1 MKPLLLVDGYNVIGA
16 WGRVQREGL
25 TFEEAREALIHLLS
39 DYAGYSGQEVV
50 VVFDGYKS
58 GRKQRSEDRVSGVR
72 VVFTMQGE
80 TADNYIEAVCDK
92 TPRYREVR
100 VATSDGVE
108 QTVTMGRGAVR
119 ISSRELLIELT
130 HVRRTGHAAHAQN
143 GPRRNTV
150 DGQLP
155 EHVREAL
162 EKMRRQK

>member
-16 WGRVQREGL
+16 WERVRREHL
-25 TFEEAREALIHLLS
+25 THEEAREALLHLLA
-39 DYAGYSGQEVV
+39 DYAGYSGQEII

-58 GRKQRSEDRVSGVR
+58 GRRVRSEDTVSGVR

-80 TADNYIEAVCDK
+80 TADNYIESVCDR

-119 ISSRELLIELT
+119 ISSRELLIELS
-130 HVRRTGHAAHAQN
+130 HVRRTGHVSHAQN

-150 DGQLP
+150 DSQLP
-155 EHVREAL
+155 EDVRSAL
-162 EKMRRQK
+162 EKMRRQ

>member
-16 WGRVQREGL
+16 WERVRREHL
-25 TFEEAREALIHLLS
+25 THEEAREALLHLLA
-39 DYAGYSGQEVV
+39 DYAGYSGQEII

-58 GRKQRSEDRVSGVR
+58 GRRVRSEDMVSGVR

-80 TADNYIEAVCDK
+80 TADNYIESVCDR

-119 ISSRELLIELT
+119 ISSRELLIELS
-130 HVRRTGHAAHAQN
+130 HVRRTGHVSHAQN
-143 GPRRNTV
+143 GSRRTTV
-150 DGQLP
+150 DSQLP
-155 EHVREAL
+155 DDVRSAL
-162 EKMRRQK
+162 EKMRRQ

>member
-1 MKPLLLVDGYNVIGA
+1 MKPLLLVVGYNVIGA
-16 WGRVQREGL
+16 WERVRREHL
-25 TFEEAREALIHLLS
+25 THEEAREALLHLLA
-39 DYAGYSGQEVV
+39 DYAGYSGQEII

-58 GRKQRSEDRVSGVR
+58 GRRVRSEDMVSGVR

-80 TADNYIEAVCDK
+80 TADNYIESVCDR

-119 ISSRELLIELT
+119 ISSRELLIELS
-130 HVRRTGHAAHAQN
+130 HVRRTGHVSHAQN

-150 DGQLP
+150 DSQLP
-155 EHVREAL
+155 EDVRSAL
-162 EKMRRQK
+162 EKMRRQ

>member
-16 WGRVQREGL
+16 WERVRREHL
-25 TFEEAREALIHLLS
+25 THEEAREALLHLLA
-39 DYAGYSGQEVV
+39 DYAGYSGQEII

-58 GRKQRSEDRVSGVR
+58 GRRVRSEDMVSGVR

-80 TADNYIEAVCDK
+80 TADNYIETVCDR

-119 ISSRELLIELT
+119 ISSRELLIELS
-130 HVRRTGHAAHAQN
+130 HVRRTGHVSHAQN

-150 DGQLP
+150 DSQLP
-155 EHVREAL
+155 EDVRSAL
-162 EKMRRQK
+162 EKMRRQ

>member
-16 WGRVQREGL
+16 WDRVRRENL
-25 TFEEAREALIHLLS
+25 THEEAREALIHLLA
-39 DYAGYSGQEVV
+39 DYAGYSGQEIV

-58 GRKQRSEDRVSGVR
+58 GRRVRSEDWVSGVQ

-100 VATSDGVE
+100 VATSDSVE
-108 QTVTMGRGAVR
+108 QTVTMGRGAMR

-130 HVRRTGHAAHAQN
+130 HVRATGRASHAQS
-143 GPRRNTV
+143 GPQRNTV
-150 DGQLP
+150 DGHLP
-155 EHVREAL
+155 EDVRQAL
-162 EKMRRQK
+162 EKMRRL

>member
-16 WGRVQREGL
+16 WERVRREHL
-25 TFEEAREALIHLLS
+25 THEEAREALLHLLA
-39 DYAGYSGQEVV
+39 DYAGYSGQEII

-58 GRKQRSEDRVSGVR
+58 GRRVRSEDMVSGVR

-80 TADNYIEAVCDK
+80 TADNYIESMCDR

-119 ISSRELLIELT
+119 ISSRELLIELS
-130 HVRRTGHAAHAQN
+130 HVRRTGHVSHAQN

-150 DGQLP
+150 DSQLP
-155 EHVREAL
+155 EDVRSAL
-162 EKMRRQK
+162 EKMRRQ

>member
-16 WGRVQREGL
+16 WERVRREHL
-25 TFEEAREALIHLLS
+25 THEEAREALLHLLA
-39 DYAGYSGQEVV
+39 DYAGYSGQEII

-58 GRKQRSEDRVSGVR
+58 GRRVRSEDMVSGVR

-80 TADNYIEAVCDK
+80 TADNYIESVCDR

-119 ISSRELLIELT
+119 ISSRELLIELS
-130 HVRRTGHAAHAQN
+130 HVRRTGHVSHAQN

-150 DGQLP
+150 DSQLP
-155 EHVREAL
+155 EDVRSAL
-162 EKMRRQK
+162 EKMRRQ

>member
-16 WGRVQREGL
+16 WERVKRERL
-25 TFEEAREALIHLLS
+25 THEEAREALLHLLA
-39 DYAGYSGQEVV
+39 DYAGYSGQEII

-58 GRKQRSEDRVSGVR
+58 GRRVRSEDVVSGVR

-80 TADNYIEAVCDK
+80 TADNYIEAVCDR

-119 ISSRELLIELT
+119 ISSRELLIELS
-130 HVRRTGHAAHAQN
+130 HVRSAGRVSHAQS

-150 DGQLP
+150 DSQLP
-155 EHVREAL
+155 EDVRNAL
-162 EKMRRQK
+162 EKMRRQ